1 MSVQNVRGRHFF
13 PLDHRL
19 RLRQDQ
25 WSEGVARVGTRQ
37 GLQARS
43 FKLAAEAFSDAVG
56 SRMSTD
62 SIRRITEG
70 WGCAVVAQRE
80 VDVAGLY
87 ALNAADEKPVELVDS
102 IGQQANLS
110 TDGGMM
116 QVRGEG
122 WKEVK
127 LVTVSAVRP
136 KTERERGPLP
146 DGRRHAPWEPQM
158 TLERHSYQAALC
170 NADTM
175 ETYQYLEGCRRGVPD
190 CHKASAVSD
199 AADWIQRITASNFP
213 NVTQIVDWFHAAERL
228 WKVGKACFGELTER
242 ESWVQ
247 KRLDHL
253 WIGRVDK
260 VVAALIPLDLAQRTD
275 DDDLRQSTG
284 YFQRQADRMRYHQYR
299 VAGFPIGSG
308 TVESGVNI
316 VVHHRL
322 KRQGRG
328 WTRENGQAMLAALS
342 ELHSGR
348 FQWAWNRTKSPT

>member
-1 MSVQNVRGRHFF
+1 
-13 PLDHRL
+13 
-19 RLRQDQ
+19 
-25 WSEGVARVGTRQ
+25 VARVGTRQ

-43 FKLAAEAFSDAVG
+43 FQLAAEAFSDAVG
-56 SRMSTD
+56 SEMS
-62 SIRRITEG
+62 SEGIRRITEG
-70 WGCAVVAQRE
+70 WGSAVAAQRE
-80 VDVAGLY
+80 ADVAGLY
-87 ALNAADEKPVELVDS
+87 ALHADEEKPVELVDC
-102 IGQQANLS
+102 IEQQANLS

-127 LVTVSAVRP
+127 LVTISAVRP
-136 KTERERGPLP
+136 KTEQERGPLP
-146 DGRRHAPWEPQM
+146 DGRRYAPWEPQV

-170 NADTM
+170 DANTM
-175 ETYQYLEGCRRGVPD
+175 EGYQYLEGCRRGVPE

-199 AADWIQRITASNFP
+199 AAGWIQRITALNFP
-213 NVTQIVDWFHAAERL
+213 HVTQIVDWFHAAERL
-228 WKVGKACFGELTER
+228 WAVGKACFQEKSQR
-242 ESWVQ
+242 ENWVQ
-247 KRLDHL
+247 TRLDHL
-253 WIGRVDK
+253 WAGQVDK
-260 VVAALIPLDLAQRTD
+260 VVTSLAALDLPQQTED
-275 DDDLRQSTG
+275 EELHG
-284 YFQRQADRMRYHQYR
+284 YFQRQQNRMRYHQYR

-348 FQWAWNRTKSPT
+348 FEWAWHRTQPPI

>member
-1 MSVQNVRGRHFF
+1 M
-13 PLDHRL
+13 
-19 RLRQDQ
+19 
-25 WSEGVARVGTRQ
+25 ARVGTRQ

-43 FKLAAEAFSDAVG
+43 FQLAADAFSDAVG
-56 SRMSTD
+56 SEMSSE

-70 WGCAVVAQRE
+70 WGSAVATQRE
-80 VDVAGLY
+80 ADVAGLY
-87 ALNAADEKPVELVDS
+87 ALHAADEKPVALVDP
-102 IGQQANLS
+102 IEQQANLS

-127 LVTVSAVRP
+127 QVTISAVRP
-136 KTERERGPLP
+136 KTEQERGPLP
-146 DGRRHAPWEPQM
+146 DGRRYAPWEPQM

-170 NADTM
+170 DANTM
-175 ETYQYLEGCRRGVPD
+175 EGYQYLEGCRRGVPD
-190 CHKASAVSD
+190 CRKASAVSD
-199 AADWIQRITASNFP
+199 AAGWIQRITALNFP
-213 NVTQIVDWFHAAERL
+213 DVTQIVDWFHAAERL
-228 WKVGKACFGELTER
+228 WAVGKACFQDKNQR

-247 KRLDHL
+247 TRLDHL
-253 WIGRVDK
+253 WAGQVNE
-260 VVAALIPLDLAQRTD
+260 VVTSLIDLDLP
-275 DDDLRQSTG
+275 RQTEDEELQQSDG
-284 YFQRQADRMRYHQYR
+284 YFQRQQNRMHYHQYR

-348 FQWAWNRTKSPT
+348 FEWAWHRTPT